1 MQIKLNAFL
10 STVRCALAVAAVL
23 ASVAP
28 APVAAQLGGPSIT
41 VNSCDYEKFPEVSCV
56 VTAVNSAGLPLTS
69 LNASAFQVVDGN
81 TSVSDLKVE
90 KVVNPATRTSYML
103 VADFGMLGGSQNLQ
117 ALKDAFRSILNGVGN
132 TDRVGLVAI
141 TGKVDVDAT
150 KIDLS
155 KESNFVNAG
164 TNRNDIINIVTRL
177 GDVSGTP
184 LYDALCK
191 AIVLT
196 AREATPGSRAIVLLT
211 DGRDA
216 KSSVCT
222 ADDPITRANKDRIPI
237 IAVGVGPRI
246 EDSYLRRLA
255 TLTDGTFDTVADASG
270 LLARFQSVQ
279 TQFRTQYTLRFTSS
293 QPADNQRRGITV
305 QLTQPSGRATDRG
318 EYVALFP
325 VKPELGGAAF
335 KVGGVEVDPLK
346 LPFNAEIVIEP
357 TLKARKLARVDY
369 VVDGGE
375 TKSSE
380 QTPYSF
386 VLRTDRLDPARPHK
400 LTVRAVADAQN
411 FTSKDFDFGVLAASP
426 TTTPVATRT
435 CDLFCQAQRN
445 PVLIIP
451 IGFVAIGLPI
461 LIFAA
466 VALIVQRN
474 RRRREALVIGGYA
487 EEGATSVSNVPIVD
501 MNMAAPMTPA
511 SMGGM
516 PTGLAQP
523 GAPPP
528 AEGATSVFA
537 PAAPP
542 QPTMIFG
549 APAGVATQVFRPG
562 LARLAFT
569 SGNLKDTTLPLGV
582 PGEAEV
588 LIGRKVDVSQARAQ
602 IDSPFVSRRHAR
614 IYAEGDQLYIADLQ
628 SASGT
633 KLNGERLTAAPAK
646 LNIGDKIEFADVT
659 AEIRPL

>member
-1 MQIKLNAFL
+1 MKIKLNAAFL
-10 STVRCALAVAAVL
+10 AVGRVLAVAAVV
-23 ASVAP
+23 AGVAP
-28 APVAAQLGGPSIT
+28 APARAQLGGPSIT
-41 VNSCDYEKFPEVSCV
+41 VNSCDYEKFPEVTCV

-69 LNASAFQVVDGN
+69 LTTTAFQVVDGN

-90 KVVNPATRTSYML
+90 KVVNPGTRTSYML

-117 ALKDAFRSILNGVGN
+117 ALKDAVRSILNGVGN
-132 TDRVGLVAI
+132 NDRVGLVAI

-155 KESNFVNAG
+155 KEANFVSAG

-177 GDVSGTP
+177 DNVAGTP

-196 AREATPGSRAIVLLT
+196 AREASPGSRAIVLLT

-270 LLARFQSVQ
+270 LLARFQAVQ
-279 TQFRTQYTLRFTSS
+279 NQFRTQYILKFTSS

-305 QLTQPSGRATDRG
+305 QLSQPSGRATDRG
-318 EYVALFP
+318 EYVALLP
-325 VKPELGGAAF
+325 SKPELGGVAF
-335 KVGGVEVDPLK
+335 KSGGAELDPLK
-346 LPFNAEIVIEP
+346 LPYNADITIEP
-357 TLKARKLARVDY
+357 TLKARKLARVEY

-375 TKSSE
+375 TKSAE
-380 QTPYSF
+380 QTPYTF
-386 VLRTDRLDPARPHK
+386 VLRTGQLDPARPHR

-411 FTSKDFDFGVLAASP
+411 ITSKDFDFGLLAPPP
-426 TTTPVATRT
+426 TAAPAPTRP
-435 CDLFCQAQRN
+435 CDLLCQAQRN
-445 PVLIIP
+445 PGVAIP
-451 IGFVAIGLPI
+451 VAILAIGLPI
-461 LIFAA
+461 LIFS
-466 VALIVQRN
+466 VIALVVQR
-474 RRRREALVIGGYA
+474 RRKQAMGMGGYV
-487 EEGATSVSNVPIVD
+487 EEGATSVSNVPIAD
-501 MNMAAPMTPA
+501 MNMGASMPPS

-516 PTGLAQP
+516 PSGVP
-523 GAPPP
+523 PSMAPPP

-537 PAAPP
+537 PPTPP
-542 QPTMIFG
+542 QPTMVFG
-549 APAGVATQVFRPG
+549 AAPVGATQVFRPG

-569 SGNLKDTTLPLGV
+569 SGNLKDTNLPLGV
-582 PGEAEV
+582 PGDAEV
-588 LIGRKVDVSQARAQ
+588 LIGRKVDDSQARAQ
-602 IDSPFVSRRHAR
+602 IESPFVSRRHAR
-614 IYAEGDQLYIADLQ
+614 IYAEGDQLFIADLQ

-633 KLNGERLTAAPAK
+633 KLNGEKLTAAPAK
-646 LNIGDKIEFADVT
+646 LNVGDKIDFADVT
-659 AEIRPL
+659 AEVRPF